1 MPVSLDSI
9 LRPRSIA
16 VIGASRR
23 PSSIG
28 WQILDNLVAHG
39 FTGPVYPVNPNA
51 DSVHSIPAYPS
62 IGDVP
67 GPVDL
72 AVVAVPAA
80 LALDVIRQC
89 VKAGVR
95 GLVVITAGFREIGG
109 EGVQRERELLE
120 ILEGT
125 GIRLV
130 GPNCMGVLNMEEGV
144 RMNATFA
151 PSDPP
156 FGHAAFMSQSGAM
169 GLSVLDYAESFGIGL
184 SMFVSA
190 GNKTDV
196 SGNDLLEYWESTDS
210 VRLVLMYLESFGE
223 PARFVRLGRRITRS
237 KPIFVVKSGRTGA
250 GARAAASHTGALAQT
265 ELATDALIAQAGAI
279 RAQTVE
285 ELFDLASA
293 FSNQPVPA
301 GNRVAI
307 VTNAG
312 GPGIILADAS
322 ETYGLT
328 VATLESSTEELLRAR
343 LPAEASVRNPV
354 DMIASAT
361 ASDYEH
367 ALRCV
372 RADPGVD
379 ATIAAFVPPLGIETV
394 DVASAIVRAAEVA
407 PEKPILAVLMGRQ
420 GLPAGQAEL
429 RAAGIPSY
437 IFPESAARA
446 LGALWRYRK
455 ILDREEGSL
464 LTFTDVDDARVKAIL
479 DGTAEAGHS
488 KLSEPDAL
496 RVAEAYGIPT
506 VPWRFVPVQ
515 GEGDP
520 ISRVT
525 EAATAIEYPVA
536 LKVVSSEIAHKTDVG
551 GVVLGLDDPDAVRA
565 AARLMLATVPA
576 RVERLAGAV
585 PVVQGFLLQRMAPA
599 GRETIVGLTRVPSV
613 GLMAMFGLGGLY
625 VEVMRDVVLR
635 LCPLTDA
642 DAAAMLSEVKL
653 SALLDHVRGEP
664 PRDRAALTDALLR
677 LAQLGERHPRIAELD
692 VNPLISLAEGA
703 VAVDVRIQ
711 MVS

>member
-1 MPVSLDSI
+1 MSHELDVL
-9 LRPRSIA
+9 LRPRSVA

-23 PSSIG
+23 PNSIG
-28 WQILDNLVAHG
+28 WQILDNLIRHG
-39 FTGPVYPVNPNA
+39 FTGPVYPINPNA
-51 DSVHSIPAYPS
+51 DSVHSIPAYAS
-62 IGDVP
+62 IRDVP

-72 AVVAVPAA
+72 AVVSIPAP
-80 LALDVIRQC
+80 LVLDAAREC
-89 VKAGVR
+89 VESGVK

-109 EGVQRERELLE
+109 EGAARETALLQLLE
-120 ILEGT
+120 GS
-125 GIRLV
+125 GVRLV
-130 GPNCMGVLNMEEGV
+130 GPNCMGVLNSEAGV

-156 FGHAAFMSQSGAM
+156 YGPVAFMSQSGAM

-190 GNKTDV
+190 GNKADV
-196 SGNDLLEYWESTDS
+196 SGNDLLEYWEQVDS
-210 VRLVLMYLESFGE
+210 VSLVLMYLESFGD
-223 PARFVRLGRRITRS
+223 PARFVRLGRRITRT

-293 FSNQPVPA
+293 FSNQPIPR
-301 GNRVAI
+301 GKRVAI

-312 GPGIILADAS
+312 GPGIILADAC
-322 ETYGLT
+322 ETYGLD
-328 VATLESSTEELLRAR
+328 VARLQPETEALLRSR
-343 LPAEASVRNPV
+343 LPSEASVRNPV

-361 ASDYEH
+361 AEDYEH

-394 DVASAIVRAAEVA
+394 DVASAIVRASEVE
-407 PEKPILAVLMGRQ
+407 PDKPVLAVLMGRQ

-429 RAAGIPSY
+429 RAAGIPAY
-437 IFPESAARA
+437 TFPESAARA
-446 LGALWRYRK
+446 LGALWRYRR
-455 ILDREEGSL
+455 ILDREEGEQRV
-464 LTFTDVDDARVKAIL
+464 FGDVDDDAVRAVL
-479 DGTAEAGHS
+479 DRTERAGHR
-488 KLSEPDAL
+488 KLTEPDAL
-496 RVAEAYGIPT
+496 AVAEAYRIPT
-506 VPWRFVPVQ
+506 VPWRY
-515 GEGDP
+515 
-520 ISRVT
+520 I
-525 EAATAIEYPVA
+525 EAGPSLEERIVVAADEVGYPVA
-536 LKVVSSEIAHKTDVG
+536 LKVVSPDIAHKTDVG
-551 GVVLGLDDPDAVRA
+551 GVALDLGNREELEH
-565 AARLMLATVPA
+565 ATRSMRQRVPA
-576 RVERLAGAV
+576 AVSEGTGRTPRVDGY
-585 PVVQGFLLQRMAPA
+585 LLQGMAPP
-599 GRETIVGLTRVPSV
+599 GRETIVGLTRIPSV

-642 DAAAMLSEVKL
+642 DAAAMLREVKL

-664 PRDRAALTDALLR
+664 PRDRAALVEAVLR

-692 VNPLISLAEGA
+692 VNPLISLPEGS
-703 VAVDVRIQ
+703 VAVDVRVQ
-711 MVS
+711 MGD